1 MCSLSSA
8 HCHPTAIFYPAYGGE
23 GWCLME
29 QYFKKVSTGKYL
41 EVGAADGIQ
50 SSITYAFHKTLDWAG
65 VNIEVDPESY
75 EKLSLEKVIL
85 PT

>member
-1 MCSLSSA
+1 M
-8 HCHPTAIFYPAYGGE
+8 PDETIFQNSFY
-23 GWCLME
+23 W
-29 QYFKKVSTGKYL
+29 KVPF
-41 EVGAADGIQ
+41 EVGAVDGIQ
-50 SSITYAFHKTLDWAG
+50 SSITYAFHKTLGWTG